1 MKSMLAGRR
10 AAYQQIGVCEM
21 NRQRVRG
28 FTLVELLVVI
38 AIIGILI
45 ALLLP
50 AIQAARQ
57 AALRSSCANNI
68 RQLGLGMHNYL
79 DGKKTFPPGQAA
91 FANNVKMLAWSAY
104 FLSYIEETALE
115 RQIDYRKPLNDPI
128 NLPAIK
134 TKVGIYLCPATSNRH
149 SSREEDNSVTD
160 PGGTYTGAAAID
172 YAGIAGNTGHTLYIN
187 SVTGLK
193 YDLATVPAG
202 ATSTNNG
209 VLLAKLDGGAKSAP
223 VIKPKQITDGLSKT
237 FLVAEITGR
246 GIPASGELRG
256 IWAGG
261 QNCMYVPKSPG
272 SATTIPPWINSDT
285 PASHSWG
292 TGANASMFSDHGT
305 GVTVLLCDASAHF
318 FTDDTD
324 LKVVLGM
331 ATRSC
336 GELVGKP

>member
-1 MKSMLAGRR
+1 MEIKQKHPVCWRILPMKRR
-10 AAYQQIGVCEM
+10 IAPA
-21 NRQRVRG
+21 

-57 AALRSSCANNI
+57 AALRSACANNI

-91 FANNVKMLAWSAY
+91 YVGNVKMLAWSAY
-104 FLSYIEETALE
+104 FLSFIEETALE
-115 RQIDYRKPLNDPI
+115 RQINYKKPLSDAE

-134 TKVGIYLCPATSNRH
+134 TKVGVYLCPATSRRH
-149 SSREEDNSVTD
+149 SSRDEDNTVTD
-160 PGGTYTGAAAID
+160 PDGTYSGAAAID
-172 YAGIAGNTGHTLYIN
+172 YAGIAGTTGHDLYIN
-187 SVTGLK
+187 SATGKK
-193 YDLATVPAG
+193 YDPAPAPSG
-202 ATSTNNG
+202 TTSTNNG
-209 VLLAKLDGGAKSAP
+209 VLLAKLVLADKTAP

-246 GIPASGELRG
+246 GIPAGGELRG

-272 SATTIPPWINSDT
+272 SSTTIPPWINTDT
-285 PASHSWG
+285 PTSHSWG
-292 TGANASMFSDHGT
+292 TGANASMFSDHGV

-324 LKVVLGM
+324 LKVLLGM
-331 ATRSC
+331 ATRSS
-336 GELVGKP
+336 GETVSKP